1 MRIALVALLLF
12 SANVLAAK
20 ATEPF
25 PFGAEL
31 MLDAAPLPGSK
42 RIPMLEIDDDGS
54 AAIDLW
60 CGSLRAQATVGD
72 DLIAIV
78 PGQIPTDLP
87 AAPCEPDRQS
97 RDAALVAALAQV
109 SKWRRDG
116 DLVEFSGTA
125 TLRFRLMTN

>member
-1 MRIALVALLLF
+1 MCFVLVALLLF
-12 SANVLAAK
+12 SANVLTAE

-72 DLIAIV
+72 DSIAIV
-78 PGQIPTDLP
+78 PGQIPTDP
-87 AAPCEPDRQS
+87 QAAPCEPDRQS
-97 RDAALVAALAQV
+97 RDAALLAALAQV